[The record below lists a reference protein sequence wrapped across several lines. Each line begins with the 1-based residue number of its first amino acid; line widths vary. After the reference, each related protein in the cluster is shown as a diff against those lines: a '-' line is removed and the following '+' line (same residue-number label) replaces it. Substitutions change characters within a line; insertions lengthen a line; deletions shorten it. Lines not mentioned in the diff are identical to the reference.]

1 MEFRILGSLEAEAGG
16 KRLALGGPRERKV
29 LAVLLLDA
37 GRVVPVTHLVE
48 ALWDDPPAT
57 AGKQVSNAVGLLR
70 RLLAENGEPDLVVTE
85 GSGYRLRV
93 GTDSLDSRVF
103 EAKVSQGKA
112 AAAAG
117 DVAKAAVLAGSAL
130 ALWRGP
136 VLAGLSGRVIEAAA
150 AGWEER
156 RCAVQETYYDHRLA
170 LGEHRQIVGD
180 LVTAVSAYPLRE
192 RTVAQLMLALY
203 RCGRQA
209 EALAAY
215 LRARD
220 VVVAELGVEPGPGL
234 RELHQ
239 QILSADPA
247 LAVTEP
253 TRPAEAEPGQVK
265 PRELPPT
272 VPGFTGR
279 SAELKALTGLPRL
292 W

>member
-16 KRLALGGPRERKV
+16 KRLALGGPREQKV

-37 GRVVPVTHLVE
+37 GRVVPVAHLAE
-48 ALWDDPPAT
+48 AVWDDPPAT
-57 AGKQVSNAVGLLR
+57 AGKQVSNAVGVLR
-70 RLLAENGEPDLVVTE
+70 RLLTENGEPDAVVTE

-93 GTDSLDSRVF
+93 SADSLDARLF
-103 EAKVSQGKA
+103 EAKVSQAKV

-117 DVAKAAVLAGSAL
+117 DVAEAAALAGSAL

-136 VLAGLSGRVIEAAA
+136 ALAGLSGRVIEAAA

-156 RCAVQETYYDHRLA
+156 RSAVQEMYYDHRLA

-180 LVTAVSAYPLRE
+180 LVAVVSGHPLRE
-192 RTVAQLMLALY
+192 RGVAQLMLALY

-220 VVVAELGVEPGPGL
+220 VLVA
-234 RELHQ
+234 
-239 QILSADPA
+239 
-247 LAVTEP
+247 
-253 TRPAEAEPGQVK
+253 
-265 PRELPPT
+265 
-272 VPGFTGR
+272 
-279 SAELKALTGLPRL
+279 
-292 W
+292 